1 MACTTLWPALC
12 KVFAYAAPGLPTLQI
27 SRGRDAMSVVS
38 GGDDDAFAFCFR
50 AFRGVE
56 GVEDGVATVTAVF
69 AWLPCVRML
78 VAIASCG
85 RSSCAEIILGVASAL
100 TMSTSDII
108 FDILVVSSSVMIAR
122 IIPDFLSREV
132 KVTLYFLRS

>member
-1 MACTTLWPALC
+1 
-12 KVFAYAAPGLPTLQI
+12 
-27 SRGRDAMSVVS
+27 MSIVS
-38 GGDDDAFAFCFR
+38 GGDDEAFTFCFR

-56 GVEDGVATVTAVF
+56 GVDDGVATVTAVF
-69 AWLPCVRML
+69 AWLSCVRLL
-78 VAIASCG
+78 VAIA
-85 RSSCAEIILGVASAL
+85 SCAEIILGVASAL

-122 IIPDFLSREV
+122 IILDFLSREV